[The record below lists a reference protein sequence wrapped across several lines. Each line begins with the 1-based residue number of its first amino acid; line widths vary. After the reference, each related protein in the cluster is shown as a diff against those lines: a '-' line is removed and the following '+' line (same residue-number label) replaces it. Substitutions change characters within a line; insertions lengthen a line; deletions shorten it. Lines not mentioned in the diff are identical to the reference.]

1 MESRSERIVLE
12 TESHRIVGD
21 LLLPRDGHLSRLSDF
36 LNRQDCRFVSLT
48 DAVLQP
54 HGGKPERLSFVA
66 VALGHVRLAHPE
78 HEPAEDG

>member
-1 MESRSERIVLE
+1 VLE

-21 LLLPRDGHLSRLSDF
+21 LLLPREGHLSRLSDF

-48 DAVLQP
+48 EAVLQP
-54 HGGKPERLSFVA
+54 HGGEPERLSFVA

-78 HEPAEDG
+78 AATTRGGA